1 VATFD
6 EFFEKEAARARGKG
20 RAVLVLAAVGVI
32 GLATAS
38 AAGAQVRCGDTI
50 APGAHVVLTAD
61 LVCDDV
67 ETALTITGPAV
78 LDLNG
83 FAIVCDDRNGNG
95 REVIGGVALEGA
107 AATLRGGTVRDCRQ
121 AIALRG
127 AGRHLVS
134 GMLALR
140 SSSDGFRVESDRN
153 QVLDSFALLN
163 GGAGFAVAGKAN
175 RIAGNAATSNRQG
188 FDVEQ
193 RNTLERNIASGSE
206 FAGFALRTKSATL
219 RQNRAVGNQ
228 LGFNV
233 RGRSTRLE
241 GNEAENNL
249 VGFFFESFSRRNVL
263 VGSVAIGSTLAGIL
277 VAGEANRLL
286 QSRAEENGTEGIRIG
301 AGAKR
306 TVVRASSARD
316 NGAHDLSD
324 ATPGCGTNRWRSN
337 DFGSSND
344 PCIE

>member
-1 VATFD
+1 MATF
-6 EFFEKEAARARGKG
+6 EELERKAARACGKVVS
-20 RAVLVLAAVGVI
+20 A
-32 GLATAS
+32 LATVVVVGI
-38 AAGAQVRCGDTI
+38 AAAPDARAQIRCGDTI
-50 APGAHVVLTAD
+50 PAGAHVVLTAD

-67 ETALTITGPAV
+67 ETALTVTGPAV

-95 REVIGGVALEGA
+95 REVIGGVALEGT

-121 AIALRG
+121 AVALRG
-127 AGRHLVS
+127 AGRHVVS
-134 GMLALR
+134 GMQALR

-153 QVLDSFALLN
+153 QVLDSFSLLN

-175 RIAGNAATSNRQG
+175 RIAGNAATGNRQG

-193 RNTLERNIASGSE
+193 RNTLERNVASTSTI
-206 FAGFALRTKSATL
+206 AGFALRTRNATL

-241 GNEAENNL
+241 GNEAEGNL

-263 VGSVAIGSTLAGIL
+263 AGSVAVGNTLAGIL
-277 VAGEANRLL
+277 VDGEANRLL
-286 QSRAEENGTEGIRIG
+286 QSSVEENGAEGIRIG
-301 AGAKR
+301 SGGKR
-306 TVVRASSARD
+306 TVVRASIARD
-316 NGAHDLSD
+316 NGADDLSD
-324 ATPGCGTNRWRSN
+324 ATVGCGTNRWRSN
-337 DFGSSND
+337 DFGSANQS
-344 PCIE
+344 CIE